1 MTVRGNKVLY
11 IYGNINLNTA
21 PMLQA
26 YLHAHES
33 ILLGTRTD
41 PIINIFSLVFH
52 CWTNIR
58 TILVINPSVC
68 TPSYSLNIGASRKNH
83 VMSIYFTGWVTMTQN
98 LASRD

>member
-1 MTVRGNKVLY
+1 MCTITIALKNLKRELSIPIPMTVRGNKVLY

-41 PIINIFSLVFH
+41 PIINIFCSFFIVGR
-52 CWTNIR
+52 IS
-58 TILVINPSVC
+58 VPS
-68 TPSYSLNIGASRKNH
+68 SS
-83 VMSIYFTGWVTMTQN
+83 
-98 LASRD
+98 

>member
-58 TILVINPSVC
+58 RRIYTILVINPSVC

-83 VMSIYFTGWVTMTQN
+83 VMSIYFTG
-98 LASRD
+98 